1 MTTQPL
7 DVQLLGLRPLE
18 LIPRIE
24 LGAVVESAFNWLKTN
39 FDAFF
44 DALARVIG
52 VPTDGLIELLQAP
65 PPVVMVLI
73 FALIGLLLRGWRFA
87 LGALFGLL
95 LIVSMD
101 QWEAAMET
109 LALVVVAS
117 VIAIVIGIPVGIWAA
132 RVRAASTAVR
142 PLMDLMQ
149 TMPAL
154 VWLVPVVTLFSIGV
168 VPGVVATIIFALPP
182 GVRLTELGIRNV
194 DPEIVEAANAFG
206 AKPRQTLFGVQ
217 LPLALPTIMAG
228 INQVIMLALSMAV
241 IAGLVGAAGLGGQVT
256 AALATLNLG
265 LGFEAGISVVIL
277 AIFLDRLTMAI
288 GQGRAN
294 PGLLSLVFR
303 RRTDPSKPLVTA
315 GAEEPA
321 AGIERAHDMNHP
333 EPTQI
338 STSTMERTS

>member
-1 MTTQPL
+1 
-7 DVQLLGLRPLE
+7 
-18 LIPRIE
+18 
-24 LGAVVESAFNWLKTN
+24 
-39 FDAFF
+39 
-44 DALARVIG
+44 
-52 VPTDGLIELLQAP
+52 
-65 PPVVMVLI
+65 
-73 FALIGLLLRGWRFA
+73 
-87 LGALFGLL
+87 
-95 LIVSMD
+95 
-101 QWEAAMET
+101 MET

-132 RVRAASTAVR
+132 RMRAASTAIR
-142 PLMDLMQ
+142 PVMDLMQ

-168 VPGVVATIIFALPP
+168 VSGVIATIIFALPP

-288 GQGRAN
+288 GQGKSN
-294 PGLLSLVFR
+294 TGLLSLVLR
-303 RRTDPSKPLVTA
+303 RRTDPAKPLVTA
-315 GAEEPA
+315 GAEEPTA
-321 AGIERAHDMNHP
+321 DTERAHGMNHP

-338 STSTMERTS
+338 SISTMERTS